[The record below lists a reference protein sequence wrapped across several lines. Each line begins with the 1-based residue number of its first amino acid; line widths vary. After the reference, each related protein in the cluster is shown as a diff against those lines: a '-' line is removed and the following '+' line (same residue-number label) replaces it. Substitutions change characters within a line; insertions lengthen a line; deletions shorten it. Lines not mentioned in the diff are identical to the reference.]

1 LKPENYEYDPKDM
14 HISDFGIYYIGQLAS
29 TTNTAIVKGS
39 REYLAPE
46 IQNFTNL
53 IPTTM
58 SDIWAVGV
66 IGYEMCMGIGLTWN
80 TDVFQEIKHHIH
92 GYGLNLR
99 HVPERFG
106 GVIHQVLG
114 YCMSYDPTQ
123 RPNAT
128 ALRDHLRGL
137 IQTMDMNE
145 WQAAQNVKP
154 DIYGGT

>member
-1 LKPENYEYDPKDM
+1 LKPENNYEYDPKDM

-29 TTNTAIVKGS
+29 PTNTAIVKGS

-46 IQNFTNL
+46 IQNFINL
-53 IPTTM
+53 TPTTM

-80 TDVFQEIKHHIH
+80 TNVFQEIRHHIL
-92 GYGLNLR
+92 GNGLNLR

-106 GVIHQVLG
+106 RVIHEVLG
-114 YCMSYDPTQ
+114 SCMTYDPTL

-128 ALRDHLRGL
+128 TLRDHLRGL

-145 WQAAQNVKP
+145 RQAAENFYP
-154 DIYGGT
+154 GTY